1 MLTRSRHPD
10 NPLRILSDVD
20 RLFEALAP
28 RGRAISFV
36 DADATPPLD
45 MWEDDANISLEIELP
60 GIALDDVDLS
70 VVNQVLTIKGART
83 LAIPENARMLRR
95 ERSDVSFERSITIPA
110 GVDAAKVS
118 AALTNGVLR
127 ITMPKAETSRPRR
140 IEVKGS

>member
-1 MLTRSRHPD
+1 MLTRSHTD
-10 NPLRILSDVD
+10 NPLRILSGEVD
-20 RLFEALAP
+20 RLFDALAP
-28 RGRAISFV
+28 RARSIPFV
-36 DADATPPLD
+36 FADSTPPLD
-45 MWEDDANISLEIELP
+45 MWEDDASVYLEVELP

-95 ERSDVSFERSITIPA
+95 ERSDVSFERSITLPA
-110 GVDAAKVS
+110 GVDAGKVS

-127 ITMPKAETSRPRR
+127 VTMPKAETSRPRR